1 MKCQYCGYELKG
13 TEKFCPLCG
22 IDFANPD
29 KLKEKILLEKNK
41 KKKWKI
47 IWGIII
53 ILIIIF
59 SCIGVTSYNKQMV
72 EKKAQQEAIQK
83 KREKEQRGAEEKVK
97 KESEAKERK
106 VAEFIFPYSDTENL
120 TESQLQSLSQ
130 DQLALAKNEIIA
142 RHGWIFT
149 DEPYKSYFESKS
161 WYKGAIQPQEFDTN
175 CEIALNETEKA
186 NIELI
191 EKYEKVLQE
200 NELIN
205 TYYSSILQEYQQAE
219 KKGFFIEY
227 SKYPNV
233 NQNLLQLDAKV
244 LYYTLIDLCNDGIP
258 ELFIARLEDEKTS
271 RYEIVDV
278 YGYDGSAQHL
288 NVGIDLGIKPLDSKG
303 TMGNGTH
310 YTICENNMIKQY
322 ESNGET
328 LNSVEY
334 YQLNPNSIVLRQI
347 EGVSQ
352 EGSMYY
358 RHFSGGLEAE
368 QITEQRY
375 CKIEKQYPEKKNI
388 AWRNLEELKLSG
400 SYEEPVTNIEQI
412 NPSKMLGGMYEIID
426 CDMTASSTLVEAGYN
441 YSVESLVDMDEKTCW
456 AEGSEGDGIG
466 EVILYTVRGNMPINA
481 FYIKPGFQQSEK
493 LFYANG
499 VPTRIR
505 IKCGDIE
512 KNVELID
519 SGDNKDNFYV
529 IDLGQDII
537 AETCSVTIEAVRTGQ
552 KYQDTCISEMRFLN
566 IK

>member
-13 TEKFCPLCG
+13 TEKFCPSCG
-22 IDFANPD
+22 RDFANPD
-29 KLKEKILLEKNK
+29 KIKEKISSEKNK

-53 ILIIIF
+53 ILIIIS
-59 SCIGVTSYNKQMV
+59 SCIGVISYNRQMV
-72 EKKAQQEAIQK
+72 EKKEQQEAIQK
-83 KREKEQRGAEEKVK
+83 KREKEQRDV
-97 KESEAKERK
+97 
-106 VAEFIFPYSDTENL
+106 EFIFPYSDTENL
-120 TESQLQSLSQ
+120 TESQLQSLSL
-130 DQLALAKNEIIA
+130 DQLELAKNEIIA
-142 RHGWIFT
+142 RHGRIFT
-149 DEPYKSYFESKS
+149 DEPYRSYFEGKS
-161 WYKGAIQPQEFDTN
+161 WYQGTIQPQEFDN
-175 CEIALNETEKA
+175 KCDIILNDIEKA

-191 EKYEKVLQE
+191 KKYEGSFQE

-205 TYYSSILQEYQQAE
+205 TYYNFILQEYQQAE
-219 KKGFFIEY
+219 KEGFSIEY

-233 NQNLLQLDAKV
+233 NKNLLQLDKKA

-271 RYEIVDV
+271 KYEIVDI
-278 YGYDGSAQHL
+278 YGYDGSAQRL
-288 NVGIDLGIKPLDSKG
+288 NIGIDLGIKPLDSRKI
-303 TMGNGTH
+303 MGNGSH

-322 ESNGET
+322 ESNGEA
-328 LNSVEY
+328 LNIVEY

-347 EGVSQ
+347 EGASQ
-352 EGSMYY
+352 DGSRYY

-375 CKIEKQYPEKKNI
+375 YKIEKQYPEKKNI
-388 AWRNLEELKLSG
+388 IWKKLEELKLPG

-412 NPSKMLGGMYEIID
+412 NPSKMLGGMYKTIN
-426 CDMTASSTLVEAGYN
+426 CDMTASSTLVEVGYN

-456 AEGSEGDGIG
+456 SEGIEGDGIG
-466 EVILYTVRGNMPINA
+466 EEILYTVRDNMPINA

-505 IKCGDIE
+505 IKCGEIE
-512 KNVELID
+512 KLVELID
-519 SGDNKDNFYV
+519 SGNNKNNFYV
-529 IDLGQDII
+529 IDFGQDII

-552 KYQDTCISEMRFLN
+552 KYQDTCISEMKFLN